1 MALVFKT
8 AGYILCDEAKNKRP
22 FRKGKRVEM
31 ESWSYVIRSDIMYE
45 CYREISNQT
54 TFIYVCKSNS
64 R

>member
-8 AGYILCDEAKNKRP
+8 AGYILCDEAKIKAVSQ
-22 FRKGKRVEM
+22 GKRVEM
-31 ESWSYVIRSDIMYE
+31 ESWSYVIRSDIMYG